1 MTWHPRRVGI
11 GRVGMGLM
19 NNGSLNSL
27 VDQRMDRKWAPV
39 GCGRVTRLEKMAQ
52 DLAAS
57 ARGLC

>member
-19 NNGSLNSL
+19 NNGSLNSM
-27 VDQRMDRKWAPV
+27 VDQRMDRKWALV
-39 GCGRVTRLEKMAQ
+39 GCGRVTRLEETAQ